1 MTVRSK
7 ILPSGIVSSG
17 PAFSV
22 SGSSVSGSSVVSSPS
37 AGSSTLDLG
46 VIGNSA
52 VAALVDRDASI
63 VWMCAP
69 RLDGDPVFC
78 RLLKGDGPDGA
89 MGDWSITLDNQVSS
103 EQRYLRN
110 TAVIETILTDANG
123 NSLRIRDFAPRFKAA
138 GRLFRPTM
146 IVRLVE
152 PLAGAPQMS
161 MALRPLHGYG
171 ALRPDTTRGSSH
183 IRYLL
188 GEQILRLTTNAPVD
202 YIARKTP
209 FLVDKP
215 YAFVLGPDER
225 LAQSPLEAAH
235 HFLRETCDY
244 WVEWVRYLSL
254 PVDWQDVVIRS
265 AITLKL
271 CANEE
276 TGGIVAALTTS
287 IPEYGESGRTWDY
300 RFCWLRDSYFTVK
313 ALNWLG
319 ATKTMEDYLS
329 YVTNI
334 AAGSPDGYL
343 QPLFGLGLEQAV
355 DEKLNPSLPGYRGLG
370 PVRSG
375 NAAYTQVQNDGY
387 GSVILAVTQCFFD
400 ERLPAMGEESL
411 FRRLEPLGEQAFL
424 RWDQPDAGLWEFRT
438 RNGVHTHSS
447 MMCWAACDRLAK
459 IAGKLSLGER
469 AAFWRE
475 RADAIQQGT
484 FERAWNARKGYFAS
498 AFGGEDLDASLLLMP
513 EIGFIEPRDPRF
525 LATLGAIE
533 KHLRFGNHL
542 YRYRAPDDFGEPET
556 AFTACTFWLIDAL
569 VRVGRH
575 EDARAIF
582 REVLEHRN
590 PLGLLSEGLHVET
603 GELWGN
609 FPQTYSMV
617 GLINA
622 AMHLSR
628 RWEDVL

>member
-1 MTVRSK
+1 MSA
-7 ILPSGIVSSG
+7 SS
-17 PAFSV
+17 
-22 SGSSVSGSSVVSSPS
+22 
-37 AGSSTLDLG
+37 LDLG
-46 VIGNSA
+46 VIGNAA

-69 RLDGDPVFC
+69 RMDGDPIFC
-78 RLLKGDGPDGA
+78 RLLRGEGDDAEG
-89 MGDWSITLDNQVSS
+89 GDWTISIDHLADT
-103 EQRYLRN
+103 EQRYVRN
-110 TAVIETILTDANG
+110 TAVIETIFTDTHG
-123 NSLRIRDFAPRFKAA
+123 NRLRVRDFAPRFKAS
-138 GRLFRPTM
+138 GRIFRPTM
-146 IVRLVE
+146 IIRVVE
-152 PLAGAPQMS
+152 PLHGAPRMS
-161 MALRPLHGYG
+161 MRMRPMHGYG
-171 ALRPDTTRGSSH
+171 AMKPETTRGSSH
-183 IRYLL
+183 VRYIL
-188 GEQILRLTTNAPVD
+188 GDQTLRLTTNAPVD
-202 YIARKTP
+202 FILHGTA
-209 FLVDKP
+209 FVVDRP
-215 YAFVLGPDER
+215 YAFVLGPDESIQ
-225 LAQSPLEAAH
+225 QSPMTLANSFME
-235 HFLRETCDY
+235 ETLDY

-254 PVDWQDVVIRS
+254 PIDWQDVVIRS

-271 CANEE
+271 CSNEE

-334 AAGSPDGYL
+334 AAGSADGYL
-343 QPLFGLGLEQAV
+343 QPLFGLGLERRIDETQA
-355 DEKLNPSLPGYRGLG
+355 PSLPGYRDLG
-370 PVRSG
+370 PVRLG

-387 GSVILAVTQCFFD
+387 GSVILAITQCFFD
-400 ERLPAMGEESL
+400 ERLPTMGEASL
-411 FRRLEPLGEQAFL
+411 FDRLEPLGEQAFR

-447 MMCWAACDRLAK
+447 IMCWAACDRLAK
-459 IAGKLSLGER
+459 IAGKLGLADR
-469 AAFWRE
+469 AHFWRE
-475 RADAIQQGT
+475 RADMVREGL
-484 FERAWNARKGYFAS
+484 FERAWNAEAGYFAS
-498 AFGGEDLDASLLLMP
+498 TFGGADLDASLLLMP
-513 EIGFIEPRDPRF
+513 EIGIIDPQDPRF
-525 LATLGAIE
+525 LATLAAIE

-569 VRVGRH
+569 ARVGRH
-575 EDARAIF
+575 DDARTIF
-582 REVLEHRN
+582 LDVLEHRN
-590 PLGLLSEGLHVET
+590 SFGLLSEGLHVET